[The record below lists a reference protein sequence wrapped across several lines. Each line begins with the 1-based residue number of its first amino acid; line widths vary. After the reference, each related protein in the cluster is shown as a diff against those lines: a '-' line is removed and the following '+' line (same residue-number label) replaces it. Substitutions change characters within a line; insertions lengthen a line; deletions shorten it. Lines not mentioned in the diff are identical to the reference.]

1 VGPVSS
7 DLLSLLRLYAQPPLK
22 SQAPQASPPVD
33 GFRPGEG
40 IQQLVLQRTLR
51 QSLDLVR
58 AQLATAVAEELR
70 AVDVVGAL
78 EWLADHVDQ
87 PPLVAARSADLG
99 PALQQLGITPPR
111 LESLALLLADALRA
125 AGGPA
130 WRAEYDEAWR
140 STVKLVARWMS
151 EGMQRI
157 AFEPPFWTAV
167 VTGHERRA
175 PDVGVLRLRTYL
187 PYRWT
192 PGQYASVEVAQYPR
206 RWRPC
211 WIGGRTDELVIHV
224 RAGQG
229 DEIAD
234 ALVHATAVGDRVRLR
249 APEGGLTHDPDDH
262 RTVLIVAHD
271 TGIAPAQAIRD
282 ELRGFRRIG
291 DVHLL
296 WTVDVEE
303 DRYALDGPPVD
314 TVVLADGAEVVIP
327 DGRAVRVIAVD
338 SAPSVP
344 RGSVSP
350 PAGE

>member
-1 VGPVSS
+1 
-7 DLLSLLRLYAQPPLK
+7 LLRLYAQPTLR

-33 GFRPGEG
+33 GFSPGEG

-58 AQLATAVAEELR
+58 LSLLPQLRGSCGEIRLADDNFPEVA
-70 AVDVVGAL
+70 AWVVDPVAAL

-99 PALQQLGITPPR
+99 PALQQLRITPPR
-111 LESLALLLADALRA
+111 LENLALLLADALRA
-125 AGGPA
+125 AGGPG

-167 VTGHERRA
+167 VVGHERRA
-175 PDVGVLRLRTYL
+175 PNVAVLRLRTYL
-187 PYRWT
+187 PYPWT
-192 PGQYASVEVAQYPR
+192 PGQYANVEVARYPR

-211 WIGGRTDELVIHV
+211 WIGGGAGELVIHV
-224 RAGQG
+224 RSGQG

-234 ALVHATAVGDRVRLR
+234 ALVHGTAVGDRVRLH
-249 APEGGLTHDPDDH
+249 APEGGLAHDPDDD

-271 TGIAPAQAIRD
+271 VGIAPAQAIRD
-282 ELRGFRRIG
+282 ELRGYRRIG

-296 WTVDVEE
+296 WTLDVEE

-327 DGRAVRVIAVD
+327 DGRAVRVIALD
-338 SAPSVP
+338 SAP
-344 RGSVSP
+344 R
-350 PAGE
+350 

>member
-1 VGPVSS
+1 VGPVGQ

-22 SQAPQASPPVD
+22 SQAPPGSPASPPVD

-40 IQQLVLQRTLR
+40 IQQLILQRTLR

-58 AQLATAVAEELR
+58 ADLATVVPEELR
-70 AVDVVGAL
+70 AVDVLAAL
-78 EWLADHVDQ
+78 DWLAGHVDQ
-87 PPLVAARSADLG
+87 PPLVAARAADLG
-99 PALQQLGITPPR
+99 PALQHLGVTAPR

-125 AGGPA
+125 AGGPG

-151 EGMQRI
+151 DGMQRI
-157 AFEPPFWTAV
+157 AFEPAFWTAV
-167 VTGHERRA
+167 VTGHDRRA
-175 PDVGVLRLRTYL
+175 PDVAVLRLRTYL
-187 PYRWT
+187 PYHWA
-192 PGQYASVEVAQYPR
+192 PGQYANVEVAQYPH

-211 WIGGRTDELVIHV
+211 WIAGRADELVIHV
-224 RAGQG
+224 RSGQG

-234 ALVHATAVGDRVRLR
+234 ALVHGTAVGDRVRLH
-249 APEGGLTHDPDDH
+249 APEGGLAHDPDDH

-271 TGIAPAQAIRD
+271 VGIAPAQAIRD
-282 ELRGFRRIG
+282 ELRGYRRIG

-314 TVVLADGAEVVIP
+314 TVVLADGAEVAIP
-327 DGRAVRVIAVD
+327 DGRAVRVIALD
-338 SAPSVP
+338 SAP
-344 RGSVSP
+344 R
-350 PAGE
+350 

>member
-1 VGPVSS
+1 MGPVSP
-7 DLLSLLRLYAQPPLK
+7 DLLALLRLYAQPTLK
-22 SQAPQASPPVD
+22 PQPPQPPQASPPVD

-58 AQLATAVAEELR
+58 AQLADAVPGDLR
-70 AVDVVGAL
+70 SVDVAAAL
-78 EWLADHVDQ
+78 QWLADHVDQ
-87 PPLVAARSADLG
+87 PPLVAARAADLG
-99 PALQQLGITPPR
+99 PALQQLGITAPR
-111 LESLALLLADALRA
+111 LESLALLMADALRA
-125 AGGPA
+125 AGGSG
-130 WRAEYDEAWR
+130 WRPEYDEAWR
-140 STVKLVARWMS
+140 STVNLVARWMS

-167 VTGHERRA
+167 VTGHDRRA
-175 PDVGVLRLRTYL
+175 RDVAVLRLRTYL
-187 PYRWT
+187 PYHWT
-192 PGQYASVEVAQYPR
+192 PGQYANVEVAQYPR

-211 WIGGRTDELVIHV
+211 WIGGRPDELVIHV
-224 RAGQG
+224 RGGQG

-234 ALVHATAVGDRVRLR
+234 ALAYGTATGDRVRLH

-271 TGIAPAQAIRD
+271 VGIAPAQAIRD
-282 ELRGFRRIG
+282 ELRGYRRIG

-314 TVVLADGAEVVIP
+314 TVVLADGAEVAIP
-327 DGRAVRVIAVD
+327 DGRAVRVIALD
-338 SAPSVP
+338 SAP
-344 RGSVSP
+344 R
-350 PAGE
+350 